1 MKTYFLLLCL
11 LLSTGFVFSQPSVE
25 TREIKIMP
33 GSSLSISGNTNIN
46 DFECDFDTLCFQD
59 QTITVNF
66 SSKGEVLDFRNS
78 VLPLKN
84 NNFNCG
90 NKRINRDVKDLLKTD
105 EHPEILLKIKKIDL
119 KKDKAQATLNFT
131 IAGIDKDYTFPVEV
145 TGDETMCFNGK
156 LALNITDFNLKA
168 PSKVFGLIVIDE
180 VININFNLN
189 VQSLEDKS

>member
-1 MKTYFLLLCL
+1 MKTYLFLFSFLT
-11 LLSTGFVFSQPSVE
+11 LSFTGSAQPSVE
-25 TREIKIMP
+25 TREIEIMP

-46 DFECDFDTLCFQD
+46 EFECDFDTLCFED

-66 SSKGEVLDFRNS
+66 SSKGDVLDFRNS
-78 VLPLKN
+78 VLPLRN

-90 NKRINRDVKDLLKTD
+90 NKRINRDFKDLLKTE

-119 KKDKAQATLNFT
+119 RKDKAHATLNFT

-156 LALNITDFNLKA
+156 LALNITDFNLEA
-168 PSKVFGLIVIDE
+168 PSKVFGLIVIEE

-189 VQSLEDKS
+189 VQSQENKS